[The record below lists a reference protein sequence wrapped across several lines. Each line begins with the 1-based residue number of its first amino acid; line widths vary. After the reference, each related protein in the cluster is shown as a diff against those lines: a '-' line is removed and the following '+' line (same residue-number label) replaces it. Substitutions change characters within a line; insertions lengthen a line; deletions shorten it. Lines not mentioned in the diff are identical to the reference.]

1 MFDRLQVDIIC
12 ERTTPADSSSR
23 RMPTKL
29 VRSSR
34 VFSASSANRGIV
46 ANYKIPAKLQPAR
59 NGLNNELG
67 RTKLRVPRLN

>member
-1 MFDRLQVDIIC
+1 MLDRLQVDIIC
-12 ERTTPADSSSR
+12 ERTTLADSSSR

-29 VRSSR
+29 VRSSH

-46 ANYKIPAKLQPAR
+46 ANYEIVAKLQPAR